1 MKKKVL
7 SVLLAVSMVAALSG
21 CGVQNANSTAA
32 STAAP
37 AAAATEAASTEAAS
51 TEAASSAA
59 ATEAAASTESATVE
73 AAADAITLV
82 MAEVN
87 PIEGTT
93 VGQTDQFFADKIKE
107 LTNGSV
113 VVDLQAS
120 GVLGSE
126 SDVLD
131 TMLGGGGT
139 IDMSRISAFAL
150 TSYGAKKSKLL
161 SIPYTF
167 TGREHYWNFVHSDLA
182 SDFLN
187 EPEELGLGVRGIF
200 YGEEGFRHFFSKEP
214 LNSIDDLKGMKIRV
228 SEDPIMTGMVDGLGA
243 SPTVVAMNEL
253 YSALQTGV
261 VDAAEQPIANYKA
274 NAFNEV
280 ANNVIMDGHT
290 LGAVEVIIS
299 DAAWAKLSTDQ
310 QNAIMEAGKQAED
323 YMQDLSQKNEDE
335 VIKAL
340 KADGCNIV
348 EVTDQT
354 PWKEACK
361 DVIEENTKDQADLYQ
376 QILDMAP
383 KN

>member
-21 CGVQNANSTAA
+21 CGVQNAAPAASEAAPAASEAAPASSAAEETASTEAPAETEA
-32 STAAP
+32 STAA
-37 AAAATEAASTEAAS
+37 
-51 TEAASSAA
+51 
-59 ATEAAASTESATVE
+59 

-87 PIEGTT
+87 PVEGTT

-182 SDFLN
+182 ADFLN

-200 YGEEGFRHFFSKEP
+200 YGEEGFRHFFSKTPVSSME
-214 LNSIDDLKGMKIRV
+214 DLKGMKIRV
-228 SEDPIMTGMVDGLGA
+228 SEDPIMTGMVEGLGA

-280 ANNVIMDGHT
+280 ANNVILDGHT

-299 DAAWAKLSTDQ
+299 DAAWAKLSADQ
-310 QNAIMEAGKQAED
+310 QAAVTEAGKQAED
-323 YMQDLSQKNEDE
+323 YMKDLSQKNEDAVLAE
-335 VIKAL
+335 L

-361 DVIEENTKDQADLYQ
+361 KVIEENTSDQAELYQ

-383 KN
+383 KTN